1 MITGISEGGVEDIP
15 DEAEEER
22 SGPPH
27 GTEAG
32 DILRGM
38 TSERLCRD
46 VRSRGSCIAIYLTN
60 RQVRKA
66 SSG

>member
-27 GTEAG
+27 GREAG
-32 DILRGM
+32 DILRGGD
-38 TSERLCRD
+38 E
-46 VRSRGSCIAIYLTN
+46 
-60 RQVRKA
+60 
-66 SSG
+66 